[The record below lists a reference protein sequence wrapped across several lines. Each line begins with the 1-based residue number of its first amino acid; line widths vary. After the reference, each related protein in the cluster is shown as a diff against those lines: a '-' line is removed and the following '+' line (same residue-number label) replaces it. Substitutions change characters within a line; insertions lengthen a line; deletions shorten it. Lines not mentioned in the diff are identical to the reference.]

1 MTEQE
6 ENDGFSLP
14 VQPVE
19 DFQQLNVEDNPECE
33 EEVCDVSQPGTTAD
47 GREVNET
54 MVKVP
59 VIEMNSEQK
68 DSVESSQRPASAE
81 SQLSE
86 QTVAVRPRRVVRRPD
101 YLKDYATWRVQAFQN
116 GTL

>member
-1 MTEQE
+1 LVAEQE
-6 ENDGFSLP
+6 DDEGFSLP

-19 DFQQLNVEDNPECE
+19 DFQQLNVEDNPESE
-33 EEVCDVSQPGTTAD
+33 DDVCVVSQPAATAE
-47 GREVNET
+47 GREDHET

-59 VIEMNSEQK
+59 VMEVNSEK
-68 DSVESSQRPASAE
+68 ESDASSQRPAFAE